1 MSVEELRKHLGLD
14 SLAYLSLPVSLHPNL
29 IIVPCA
35 ALVAGHIG
43 LITGTFKKHL

>member
-1 MSVEELRKHLGLD
+1 MG
-14 SLAYLSLPVSLHPNL
+14 LPVSGDRTVNRANL

-43 LITGTFKKHL
+43 LMTGTFKKHL